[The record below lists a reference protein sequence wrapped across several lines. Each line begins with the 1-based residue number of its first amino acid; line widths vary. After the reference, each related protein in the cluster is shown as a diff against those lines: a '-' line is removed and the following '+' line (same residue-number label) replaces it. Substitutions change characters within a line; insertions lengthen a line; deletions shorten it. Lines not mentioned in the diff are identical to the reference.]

1 MSDPYPAHT
10 ASTARVKNSGRRP
23 AIADKRNLFQRLIE
37 FISPGVDSRDE
48 LIEALADAEQI
59 GRAHV

>member
-10 ASTARVKNSGRRP
+10 ASPARVKNSGRRP

-37 FISPGVDSRDE
+37 FVSRAV
-48 LIEALADAEQI
+48 EAVCA
-59 GRAHV
+59 G